1 MHSKDTTIPFPF
13 RLDLHR
19 WQQLVPPEWVAAFIA
34 GAAVIAAPAKRWRLL
49 ETGFGTKDAYAQAH
63 IPGARYIDTGKFEN
77 GPLWNK
83 VADRVLVDLLLSHGI
98 CHETTVI
105 LYGRNPLAAAR
116 LAHLMLYCG
125 VKDVRLIDGGYAA
138 WNRLAFPLEQG
149 CPAPFPP
156 IRNFGAAYPANPHYL
171 VDTPQA
177 RSVLEQPDAC
187 LVSIRTWKEFVGE
200 TSGYSYIPAKGDI
213 AGALW
218 GRAGSDEDVNS
229 MSEFHDAHGRML
241 AAARICR
248 MWRAK
253 GICPDKKTVFYC
265 GTGWRASLAFFYAW
279 LMNWE
284 RIAVYD
290 GGWCEWSRDPHNP
303 VVRRTSALH
312 AAANTHVG
320 QEPVESPVP
329 YNPIRRQARG

>member
-1 MHSKDTTIPFPF
+1 MHSKDTTIPFTF
-13 RLDLHR
+13 RRDLYR
-19 WQQLVPPEWVAAFIA
+19 WQHLVSPAWVATLIT
-34 GAAVIAAPAKRWRLL
+34 GGSVTAAPAKQWRLL
-49 ETGFGTKDAYAQAH
+49 ETGFGAMDAYAQAH
-63 IPGARYIDTGKFEN
+63 IPGARYIDTSEFEK

-98 CHETTVI
+98 RHDTTVI

-116 LAHLMLYCG
+116 LAHLMLYFG

-138 WNRLAFPLEQG
+138 WTDLALPLKQG
-149 CPAPFPP
+149 FPAPFPAAGD
-156 IRNFGAAYPANPHYL
+156 FGAAYPANPQYL

-177 RSVLEQPDAC
+177 RGVLEQPDAC
-187 LVSIRTWKEFVGE
+187 LVSIRTWKEFVGQ
-200 TSGYSYIPAKGDI
+200 TSGYSYIPAKGEI

-218 GRAGSDEDVNS
+218 GRSGSDEDVNS

-241 AAARICR
+241 AAAEICR

-253 GICPDKKTVFYC
+253 GIRPDKKTVFYC

-284 RIAVYD
+284 RISVYD
-290 GGWCEWSRDPHNP
+290 GGWCEWSRDPRNP
-303 VVRRTSALH
+303 VVRRLSSTPARFKPHLE
-312 AAANTHVG
+312 
-320 QEPVESPVP
+320 QEPVESPAP
-329 YNPIRRQARG
+329 YSPIRHQTRG